1 MRKIYKSY
9 VFTPPR
15 LLKSV
20 KRNVKQKT
28 APNGCSFN
36 ISIIIPNVLYAALYR
51 RATGR

>member
-9 VFTPPR
+9 VFTPP
-15 LLKSV
+15 LLKLV
-20 KRNVKQKT
+20 KSNVKQKT